1 MSWKNIKTHYRI
13 GHMVQINEKG
23 ICIGSPYIHDLIV
36 IGLDGKIIKRDDG
49 RVNEDLARY
58 MREFDADP
66 AKLAEV
72 VKAPDVFER
81 SLPVWTYDGGEVIEK
96 FCEQYDW
103 PNVTHDGC
111 MMYENTFFQDKAKA
125 IKKAIAN
132 AEYGIKWESER
143 LAELKEEYERKSGN
157 IAKQLAES
165 KANLEKLNRDYP
177 F

>member
-13 GHMVQINEKG
+13 GHAVQINEKG

-66 AKLAEV
+66 AKLAEL